1 MCIEYVKVRLAALG
15 SGALLLASLSL
26 GGCATS
32 TSSLSPMDAHAEAT
46 APSKT
51 GVYLPVEVLPPN
63 REQPAMTADEQSK
76 LKKAL
81 IAAREGQAKEKA
93 REDALRAEPAKP

>member
-1 MCIEYVKVRLAALG
+1 MLIEYVNVRLMALACG
-15 SGALLLASLSL
+15 VLLLTSLSL

-32 TSSLSPMDAHAEAT
+32 ASSSSMMDAHAEIP
-46 APSKT
+46 APPKA

-93 REDALRAEPAKP
+93 KEDALRAEPAKP

>member
-1 MCIEYVKVRLAALG
+1 MCVGYVKVRLTALG
-15 SGALLLASLSL
+15 SGVLLLASLSL

-32 TSSLSPMDAHAEAT
+32 TSSSSLMDAHAEAA
-46 APSKT
+46 APSRT

-63 REQPAMTADEQSK
+63 REQPTMTGDEQSK

-93 REDALRAEPAKP
+93 REDALRAEPEKP